1 MHNMQQI
8 LKSVMK
14 LNVQELSK
22 LLCIKQWQLFCS
34 YWEFGILQKYSF
46 MIWRVLEWTIDLL
59 SANKGS
65 APAGLFKEKS
75 EI

>member
-1 MHNMQQI
+1 VHKTVAII
-8 LKSVMK
+8 L
-14 LNVQELSK
+14 
-22 LLCIKQWQLFCS
+22 LLLGVWDTA
-34 YWEFGILQKYSF
+34 E
-46 MIWRVLEWTIDLL
+46 VLIYDLKGPWVEVFIYDLL